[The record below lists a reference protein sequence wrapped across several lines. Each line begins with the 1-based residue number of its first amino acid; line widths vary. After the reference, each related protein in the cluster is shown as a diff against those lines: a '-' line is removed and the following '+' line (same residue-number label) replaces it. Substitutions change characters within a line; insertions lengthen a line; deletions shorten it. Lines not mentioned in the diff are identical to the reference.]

1 MSVKYLF
8 CILTALYINK
18 SFCQNNSIEP
28 RAPLNIKYYAQYQ
41 ELPIQQKLAAV
52 QERDIVIYL
61 DTNNNI
67 WLAQLKAGQWQAIFL
82 LDDFTTETE
91 LTVDEQQVDGSGN
104 KEVMVRWDYMGKVE
118 FLNVIFKGVQV
129 WNTDSA
135 ICYLDEF
142 TIALEERFARE
153 SDVHYYAGCERKIE
167 VNADMLE
174 ISPYICDYD
183 MGIEIM
189 PEKIYKGT
197 FYFSE
202 GRYRL
207 KETGGAPK

>member
-1 MSVKYLF
+1 MRILSFSFFILF
-8 CILTALYINK
+8 AAQLFAQTET
-18 SFCQNNSIEP
+18 IEP
-28 RAPLNIKYYAQYQ
+28 RAPREIKYYAQFH
-41 ELPIQQKLAAV
+41 ELPIQTKLAALD
-52 QERDIVIYL
+52 ERDLIIFL
-61 DTNNNI
+61 GTDNNI
-67 WLAQLKAGQWQAIFL
+67 WLAQLKARQWQAIFL

-104 KEVMVRWDYMGKVE
+104 KEVVVRWDYMGKVE

-142 TIALEERFARE
+142 TVAFEERYARE
-153 SDVHYYAGCERKIE
+153 SDLHFYAGCERKIE

-174 ISPYICDYD
+174 IAPYKCDYD
-183 MGIEIM
+183 LGIEIM
-189 PEKIYKGT
+189 PGKIYKGT

-202 GRYRL
+202 GRYHL